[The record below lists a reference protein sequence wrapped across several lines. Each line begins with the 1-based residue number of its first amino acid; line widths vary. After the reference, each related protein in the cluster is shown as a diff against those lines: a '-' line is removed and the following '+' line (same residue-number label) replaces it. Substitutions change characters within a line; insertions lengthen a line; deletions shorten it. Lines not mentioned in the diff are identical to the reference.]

1 MHIPEGVTCA
11 SWQSHLC
18 FLAVSLVLPD
28 DAINIFWQ
36 YLMLLVRTNSCMPY
50 LTIRKKGIEELC
62 PYGWYCG
69 LLFCVVFALILAWQA
84 AVLLA
89 EVLREEFGVVEAH
102 LIRHL

>member
-18 FLAVSLVLPD
+18 LLAVSLVLPD
-28 DAINIFWQ
+28 DAIDIFWQ

-50 LTIRKKGIEELC
+50 LTTHKKGIEELC

-69 LLFCVVFALILAWQA
+69 LLFCVVFAFILAWQA

-89 EVLREEFGVVEAH
+89 EVLCEEFGVVEAH
-102 LIRHL
+102 LISHL